1 MEDLGKPLFANDIN
15 QIGRIEIYRRIGNE
29 FFRKSDKLV
38 KLSLEIFSCTTKD
51 NLEQARKTRD
61 AKASDLKTFITH
73 PPPTNRG
80 NSSKKYLCKFRK
92 ATLQ

>member
-1 MEDLGKPLFANDIN
+1 MIN
-15 QIGRIEIYRRIGNE
+15 QIGRIEIYLRIGNE

-38 KLSLEIFSCTTKD
+38 KLSLEIFSCTTKE

-80 NSSKKYLCKFRK
+80 NASKNILANLEKPLFSKSRINIQINYK
-92 ATLQ
+92 